1 MDKWSDR
8 PLGSEMS
15 GGQCRDNFITAH
27 SVRLLPGDDIGEGQ
41 ARPGAEFCPKY
52 AVDIPDTDQ

>member
-1 MDKWSDR
+1 
-8 PLGSEMS
+8 MS
-15 GGQCRDNFITAH
+15 GGRCRDNFITA
-27 SVRLLPGDDIGEGQ
+27 RLLPGDDIGEGQ

>member
-1 MDKWSDR
+1 MDKWSAG

-15 GGQCRDNFITAH
+15 GGRCRDNFITA
-27 SVRLLPGDDIGEGQ
+27 RLLPGDDIGEGQ